1 MAVIADYFLPG
12 LSREDYDRVRAA
24 VDWLETPP
32 TRGIAHLTWWDGE
45 DCHNIDAWED
55 EAAMAAFVESRLAPA
70 MADLGIQVG
79 PQVTFHPAH
88 EWFAPQAIRITA
100 T

>member
-1 MAVIADYFLPG
+1 MAVIADFVLPG
-12 LSREDYDRVRAA
+12 LSREDYDRLRAA
-24 VDWLETPP
+24 VDWLADPP
-32 TRGIAHLTWWDGE
+32 TGGIAHLTWWDRD

-55 EAAMAAFVESRLAPA
+55 EAAMAAFSENRLGPA
-70 MADLGIQVG
+70 MAELGLQVE

-88 EWFAPQAIRITA
+88 EVFAPEAIRITA